1 MKFNRPYLF
10 IGLSSLA
17 LLIVLIFQVNWII
30 ETASIKKQLFDEKA
44 NIVLSKTAE
53 ALSSDIETFRRLKDT
68 VGKNEVRTIDSI
80 FKYYMAAYN
89 IHIDYYF
96 EVKPNGNVNT
106 NSLTLLPY
114 IPEPQ
119 KQYCIQAAGPTPKET
134 PLGLK
139 LVFPDE
145 EEYIF
150 AEMGT
155 QFITSVILIIAVFL
169 LSWQTVLSLIK
180 EQKIRRQTTD
190 FVNNMTHEFKTPL
203 TNIAL
208 AGKMLLKA
216 DNINSEDKIRQYSG
230 IILDENAR
238 LKDHVEQILKMTEF
252 EKDDIPLTKTETDIH
267 SLIAE
272 VTKSIN
278 LQVENTFGR
287 IQTTLSAER
296 FKVLGDKTHLI
307 NALNNLLDNAIK
319 YSQGKPDITVQTKN
333 TEDKL
338 LISVNDKGIGIE
350 KEYLDKVFTKFFR
363 VPTGDIHDVKG
374 FGIGLTYTK
383 KVIELHNGSIE
394 VESELGKGT
403 CFIIALPY
411 A

>member
-1 MKFNRPYLF
+1 LF
-10 IGLSSLA
+10 IGLSTLA

-30 ETASIKKQLFDEKA
+30 ETASVKKELFDEKA

-53 ALSSDIETFRRLKDT
+53 ALSSDIKTFRKLKDT

-80 FKYYMAAYN
+80 FKYYMAVYN

-96 EVKPNGNVNT
+96 EVKA
-106 NSLTLLPY
+106 NSPSNLTSQAHLPY
-114 IPEPQ
+114 SIVPE
-119 KQYCIQAAGPTPKET
+119 KQYCISAPGPTPKEK

-145 EEYIF
+145 EEYIL

-155 QFITSVILIIAVFL
+155 QFIISVVLIIAVFL
-169 LSWQTVLSLIK
+169 LSWQTVQSLIREK
-180 EQKIRRQTTD
+180 KIRQQTTD

-208 AGKMLLKA
+208 AGKMMLKE
-216 DNINSEDKIRQYSG
+216 DNIGKEEKVRHYSD
-230 IILDENAR
+230 IILEENAR
-238 LKDHVEQILKMTEF
+238 LKQHVEQILKMTEF
-252 EKDDIPLTKTETDIH
+252 EREDIPLSKSETDIH
-267 SLIAE
+267 LLIKE
-272 VTKSIN
+272 VTKSIS
-278 LQVENTFGR
+278 LQLENTLGQ
-287 IQTTLSAER
+287 IQTSFSAER
-296 FKVLGDKTHLI
+296 FFINCDKVHLV

-319 YSQGKPDITVQTKN
+319 YSYGKPEISVETAN

-338 LISVNDKGIGIE
+338 LIRVNDNGIGIE
-350 KEYLDKVFTKFFR
+350 KEYLEKVFTKFYR

-383 KVIELHNGSIE
+383 KIIELHNGSIE
-394 VESELGKGT
+394 VESEKGKGT
-403 CFIIALPY
+403 SFIIALPY
-411 A
+411 V

>member
-1 MKFNRPYLF
+1 V
-10 IGLSSLA
+10 A

-30 ETASIKKQLFDEKA
+30 ETASVKKQLFDEKA

-53 ALSSDIETFRRLKDT
+53 ALTSDIATFKKLNDT

-96 EVKPNGNVNT
+96 EVKLNRELTESQLT
-106 NSLTLLPY
+106 NSPY
-114 IPEPQ
+114 TPGCSE
-119 KQYCIQAAGPTPKET
+119 KQYCIQAPGPTPKES

-145 EEYIF
+145 DEYIF
-150 AEMGT
+150 AEMGV
-155 QFITSVILIIAVFL
+155 QFITSVILIIVVFL
-169 LSWQTVLSLIK
+169 LSLRTVLSLIREK
-180 EQKIRRQTTD
+180 KIRQQTTD

-208 AGKMLLKA
+208 ASKMMVKENNIGKEEKIHFYA
-216 DNINSEDKIRQYSG
+216 D
-230 IILDENAR
+230 IILQENIR
-238 LKDHVEQILKMTEF
+238 LKEHVDQILKMTEF
-252 EKDDIPLTKTETDIH
+252 EKDDMPLHKTETDIH
-267 SLIAE
+267 SLIKE
-272 VTKSIN
+272 VTKNIS
-278 LQVENTFGR
+278 LQIENTLGN
-287 IQTTLSAER
+287 IQTSLVAER
-296 FKVLGDKTHLI
+296 YKISCDRVHLV

-319 YSQGKPDITVQTKN
+319 YSAGKPDISVKTANSK
-333 TEDKL
+333 DKL
-338 LISVNDKGIGIE
+338 LISVSDKGIGIGE
-350 KEYLDKVFTKFFR
+350 EHISKVFTKFFR
-363 VPTGDIHDVKG
+363 VPTGNIHDVKG

-394 VESELGKGT
+394 VESEKGKGT
-403 CFIIALPY
+403 SFIISLPY